1 LAAIFKFCFYEVTI
15 QLSSLFKELTFRY
28 HLLSSH
34 NCDNRVR
41 RGQGGDQGLNLFLM
55 TIN

>member
-41 RGQGGDQGLNLFLM
+41 RGQGGDQGLNLFLT